1 MEAEINQPTFTVTN
15 TNDSGEGSLRNAITQ
30 ANLNLGEDIINFD
43 SNLRG
48 ETIALTSG
56 QFVIEDDLIIEG
68 LGKDALTISGQNNS
82 RIFLLESTS
91 ADPKTLTITD
101 LTLEDGLA
109 TATDEVSRGGAIQT
123 EHQGKLTVENVI
135 FRGNEADDGGGA
147 ISSAFEGELTVIAS
161 EFLDNEAIAGNDER
175 GAGAIAFFGP
185 GQLTVSNTDF
195 IGNRGINGAA
205 INNLNGRVE
214 IDNSRFLD
222 NDVLAATVA
231 EGEPRSTLRG
241 YGGAIFADRASAADD
256 ESGGTIRL
264 TNSEFEGNQGRSAGG
279 AVYVFTG
286 GSDRLEVINSTF
298 RDNAA
303 VGLSGGEMGNS
314 GAIELQSNEV
324 NQGFVV
330 LNSEFIGNR
339 AVDRGGASRTRNA
352 PTTIVNSIFA
362 DNGTTIA
369 PTESFS
375 GGVGGALQLGGNVT
389 ATLTNST
396 FRENFAMWV
405 GGAIGGNAEIEV
417 NNSIFDRNRADNGTN
432 DWNIQQQAVPD
443 LSGINNL
450 QFPGDGGEV
459 TPNIQVADP
468 MLDPSQLPSLG
479 SRAIDA
485 GDNSLLPEDRFDL
498 DADGNVSEK
507 IPFDQR
513 GEGFDRTVNGNVDL
527 GALERQN
534 REDLVGTDPIV
545 NLFLE
550 PSQGSEANQT
560 VFTLTATASQAVSG
574 EQTVD
579 LTTSGVD
586 ADDFSGDLPST
597 IVITDGETA
606 GTVELTVN
614 DDNLVEGEETAAFA
628 LENPS
633 DGISLG
639 VNTSV
644 DFTIEENDGE
654 ELQGDF
660 NNDGVTNL
668 NDLGIFGAAFGS
680 VEEDS
685 NYNVAVDLTND
696 GSINLDDLGELATFF
711 AEEAGL

>member
-1 MEAEINQPTFTVTN
+1 MNQPTFTVTN

-30 ANLNLGEDIINFD
+30 ANLNLGEDVINFD

-68 LGKDALTISGQNNS
+68 LGKDSLTISGQNTS

-91 ADPKTLTITD
+91 VDPKTLTITD

-109 TATDEVSRGGAIQT
+109 TLTDTVSRGGAIQT

-135 FRGNEADDGGGA
+135 FRDNQADDGGGA

-161 EFLDNEAIAGNDER
+161 QFLDNEAIAGNDER

-231 EGEPRSTLRG
+231 AGEPRSTLRG
-241 YGGAIFADRASAADD
+241 YGGAIFADRASARDD

-264 TNSEFEGNQGRSAGG
+264 RNSQFEGNQGRSAGG

-298 RDNAA
+298 RDNMA
-303 VGLSGGEMGNS
+303 VGLPGGEMGNS

-352 PTTIVNSIFA
+352 PTTIINSIFA

-369 PTESFS
+369 PTESFT

-389 ATLTNST
+389 ATITNST

-405 GGAIGGNAEIEV
+405 GGAIGGNAEITV
-417 NNSIFDRNRADNGTN
+417 NNSIFDRNRADNGIN

-443 LSGINNL
+443 LSGVNNL
-450 QFPGDGGEV
+450 QFPEGGGEV

-468 MLDPSQLPSLG
+468 MLDQSQLPSLG
-479 SRAIDA
+479 SRAIDG
-485 GDNSLLPEDRFDL
+485 GDNSLLPTDRFDL
-498 DADGNVSEK
+498 DGDGDITET
-507 IPFDQR
+507 IPFDER
-513 GEGFDRTVNGNVDL
+513 GEGFDRIVNGKVDL

-534 REDLVGTDPIV
+534 REELVFGSTAADSLSSDGKIIFAGAGLDQVEGSTDAIASHRIYGGSGDDE
-545 NLFLE
+545 LFG
-550 PSQGSEANQT
+550 GSNDR
-560 VFTLTATASQAVSG
+560 VFGNTGNDRLSVTGSNNRLYGGEGNDRLFVGAGGGNILTGGEGSDQFSIATNNVPDASNSITDFTSG
-574 EQTVD
+574 EDIIGFEGFPD
-579 LTTSGVD
+579 LT
-586 ADDFSGDLPST
+586 F
-597 IVITDGETA
+597 
-606 GTVELTVN
+606 
-614 DDNLVEGEETAAFA
+614 
-628 LENPS
+628 
-633 DGISLG
+633 
-639 VNTSV
+639 
-644 DFTIEENDGE
+644 
-654 ELQGDF
+654 
-660 NNDGVTNL
+660 
-668 NDLGIFGAAFGS
+668 NDLTFRETEGNTVISFDTEIAILFGIQ
-680 VEEDS
+680 
-685 NYNVAVDLTND
+685 T
-696 GSINLDDLGELATFF
+696 DDLSANDFEFV
-711 AEEAGL
+711 